1 MSLNSFIPTSHQNQV
16 TPGAQREAELRGG
29 DNRYYSQILRAA
41 QSAES
46 LPEETLHANL
56 ITMSAA
62 KFMLN
67 YLQENP
73 TALDENPEWL
83 KTRRLSFA
91 TPEKLCRFARS
102 LGSPDDV
109 DSTFAILGTTPTQ

>member
-1 MSLNSFIPTSHQNQV
+1 MSLNSFIPTSHENQV

-29 DNRYYSQILRAA
+29 DRRYYSQILRAA
-41 QSAES
+41 QSAEP

-67 YLQENP
+67 YLQGESHG
-73 TALDENPEWL
+73 A
-83 KTRRLSFA
+83 RRKPRVAQDQKAVLRHA
-91 TPEKLCRFARS
+91 GEAA
-102 LGSPDDV
+102 GSHV
-109 DSTFAILGTTPTQ
+109 V